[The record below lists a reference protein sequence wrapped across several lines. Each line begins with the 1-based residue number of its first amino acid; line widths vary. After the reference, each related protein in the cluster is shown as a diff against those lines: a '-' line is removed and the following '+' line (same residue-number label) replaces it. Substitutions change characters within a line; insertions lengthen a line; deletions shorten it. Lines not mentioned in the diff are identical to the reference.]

1 MRDAPLILMET
12 VKGIVVKM
20 TADEAVVA
28 TVAPKGDRIPSEIHL
43 ENPEQNSLELGTWLI
58 LQLSKE
64 GRYVFKEKILVDRS
78 HPLRTVIDKKKNVVL
93 LHVKLDIRWDN
104 KVSKLYGYSPAL
116 GNVFLPC
123 SNSLDR
129 QLIYEGYVSWAPEYC
144 RSVLHFNWIL
154 RGKLNAANNS
164 YEDIIPHNS
173 ENDDV
178 ESQRVPCINHG
189 VSRSTD
195 KVYRRD
201 EEQEGSCAL
210 IKRANT
216 QVEKSSGQS
225 HIGTRSSSSEIWG
238 SQRVPTWETVFR
250 VFSNREVLKAC
261 NEFDSDQLAKTIE
274 ILLSTS
280 GGHAN
285 NSAKY

>member
-1 MRDAPLILMET
+1 AVKILLSKWLSSTTKMRDAPLILMET

-129 QLIYEGYVSWAPEYC
+129 QLIYEGYVSWFVY
-144 RSVLHFNWIL
+144 
-154 RGKLNAANNS
+154 NAL
-164 YEDIIPHNS
+164 
-173 ENDDV
+173 
-178 ESQRVPCINHG
+178 C
-189 VSRSTD
+189 
-195 KVYRRD
+195 
-201 EEQEGSCAL
+201 
-210 IKRANT
+210 
-216 QVEKSSGQS
+216 
-225 HIGTRSSSSEIWG
+225 
-238 SQRVPTWETVFR
+238 
-250 VFSNREVLKAC
+250 LKQIC
-261 NEFDSDQLAKTIE
+261 FMR
-274 ILLSTS
+274 
-280 GGHAN
+280 
-285 NSAKY
+285 